1 MGTRAPSELGV
12 LQCVG
17 SDKSPLIKNTF
28 EVLSFSF
35 LLSLLSLVLEEKQE
49 ERQKWQTEF

>member
-1 MGTRAPSELGV
+1 MGTRALSELGV
-12 LQCVG
+12 LQRIG

-35 LLSLLSLVLEEKQE
+35 LLSFMSLVLEEKQ
-49 ERQKWQTEF
+49 

>member
-49 ERQKWQTEF
+49 ERQKWRTEF